1 MTFAEVL
8 KQQVKENVMK
18 VTKKVYELQDVLALR
33 KKLKY
38 IPKKERGFRKK
49 SKKKYK
55 IINLLEQHNAN
66 A

>member
-1 MTFAEVL
+1 MTFGEVL

-18 VTKKVYELQDVLALR
+18 VTKSLQTTRCFSAS
-33 KKLKY
+33 KKTKIY
-38 IPKKERGFRKK
+38 SKEGKRIQEKIE
-49 SKKKYK
+49 KKYK